1 MNSIIEK
8 AEELGM
14 AILNS
19 EEYKAFSEA
28 QDKLDANPEAQKLIQ
43 AFQNK
48 QSSLHQAHHSGQE
61 IQQEEVDELKDLQKD
76 MLGNEI
82 IKDYVVAKQKT
93 EKLITSVNQ
102 VLSRTV
108 GESLGIGGSSGG
120 CSGGCC

>member
-1 MNSIIEK
+1 MSSVIEK

-19 EEYKAFSEA
+19 QEYQNLNDA
-28 QDKLDANPEAQKLIQ
+28 QDKLDANPEAQKMIR
-43 AFQNK
+43 AFQEK
-48 QSSLHQAHHSGQE
+48 QSSLHQAHHSGEE
-61 IQQEEVDELKDLQKD
+61 IQEDEIEKLKILQKD
-76 MLGNEI
+76 MLENEI
-82 IKDYVVAKQKT
+82 IKDYLLAKQNT